1 MKVFVSYTT
10 KDPAITKEKLELVEN
25 RISPFADVFID
36 LLHNE
41 KGRQSRVNRE
51 LRHCDVFLQL
61 VSPDHPSEWVTKE
74 VLTARKKGKTVIKV
88 NVDELLAM
96 DQEQTYLLLADVE
109 KKGWSVWMV
118 LAIALLAC
126 VGVSIVGIWL
136 SYLFADS
143 QMVGDET
150 NQLPNA
156 RGLFGDSWGGVN
168 AIISAFALAGVIV
181 TLFLQNRDL
190 NLQRKEMARQREE
203 FEKENETFK
212 YQRFENLFYNM
223 LNLQQELT
231 RDLVIEDNGT
241 GEDTIIKKGREV
253 FPYFYEEMK
262 VRYHY
267 KNGSEVTTFKHI
279 LSIDE
284 DYKKKL
290 VAVRQLWFMDHYMR
304 HLYRI
309 FRFIND
315 ANEISDVKKREY
327 AEIVRATLSPY
338 ELVFLYYIGFSHP
351 RFKVLIEK
359 YTLLNN
365 LRPFLLAAS
374 GERDLVA
381 KKFENDY
388 TYEMDM
394 DIDETNEY
402 RKTAFKKNKGV

>member
-168 AIISAFALAGVIV
+168 AIISAFAFAGVIV

-388 TYEMDM
+388 TYEMD
-394 DIDETNEY
+394 IDETNEY

>member
-168 AIISAFALAGVIV
+168 AIISAFAFAGVIV

-290 VAVRQLWFMDHYMR
+290 VAVRQLWFMDHYKR

>member
-168 AIISAFALAGVIV
+168 AIISAFAFAGVIV

>member
-168 AIISAFALAGVIV
+168 AIISAFAFAGVIV
-181 TLFLQNRDL
+181 TLFRQNRDL

>member
-168 AIISAFALAGVIV
+168 AIISAFAFAGVIV
-181 TLFLQNRDL
+181 TLFLQNRDV

>member
-74 VLTARKKGKTVIKV
+74 VLTARKKGKTVIMV

-168 AIISAFALAGVIV
+168 AIISAFAFAGVIV

>member
-168 AIISAFALAGVIV
+168 AIISAFAFAGVIV

-279 LSIDE
+279 LSMDE
-284 DYKKKL
+284 NYKKKL

>member
-168 AIISAFALAGVIV
+168 AIISAFAFAGVIV

-279 LSIDE
+279 LSMDE
-284 DYKKKL
+284 NYKKKL

-351 RFKVLIEK
+351 RFKQAQHF
-359 YTLLNN
+359 
-365 LRPFLLAAS
+365 P
-374 GERDLVA
+374 
-381 KKFENDY
+381 
-388 TYEMDM
+388 
-394 DIDETNEY
+394 
-402 RKTAFKKNKGV
+402 

>member
-168 AIISAFALAGVIV
+168 AIISAFAFAGVIV

-267 KNGSEVTTFKHI
+267 KHGSEVTTFKHI

-284 DYKKKL
+284 DYKKTL